1 MPNYWNPN
9 NFYPTTYG
17 NSMGYPMGQTAMP
30 MQRMSAMMQA
40 MQNPMAF
47 VLRAFPDIPEG
58 IRHDARQILSYLQQ
72 SRGISDAQIQ
82 AIRQQMPGF

>member
-1 MPNYWNPN
+1 
-9 NFYPTTYG
+9 
-17 NSMGYPMGQTAMP
+17 

-40 MQNPMAF
+40 MQNPMAVVF
-47 VLRAFPDIPEG
+47 QAFPDIPEG
-58 IRHDARQILSYLQQ
+58 IRHDAGQILSYLQQ

>member
-1 MPNYWNPN
+1 MNPL
-9 NFYPTTYG
+9 YQQM
-17 NSMGYPMGQTAMP
+17 MGGGQAAPAPSFGGMGGMNP

-47 VLRAFPDIPEG
+47 VSRAFPDIPEG
-58 IRHDARQILSYLQQ
+58 IRHDPRQILSYLQQ

-82 AIRQQMPGF
+82 AIRQQMPRF